1 MPANVSSL
9 KILPNP
15 VVSDFKVEYTVND
28 LSSVEFIIYDMMSN
42 PVEIQRNNYV
52 HSYSGEF
59 NWILK
64 NDISP
69 GVYLICMYQKGIKI
83 VASRLIKI

>member
-1 MPANVSSL
+1 
-9 KILPNP
+9 
-15 VVSDFKVEYTVND
+15 
-28 LSSVEFIIYDMMSN
+28 MMGN
-42 PVEIQRNNYV
+42 LVEIQRNNYV

-64 NDISP
+64 NDLSP

-83 VASRLIKI
+83 AASRLIKI